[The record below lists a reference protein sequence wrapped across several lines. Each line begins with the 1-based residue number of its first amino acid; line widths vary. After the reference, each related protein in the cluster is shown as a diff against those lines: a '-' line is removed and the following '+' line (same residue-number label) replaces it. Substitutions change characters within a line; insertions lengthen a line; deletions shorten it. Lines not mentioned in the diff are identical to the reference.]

1 MQKLNYLNTYKGL
14 LSKSTEKPA
23 FLCDFRKSRA
33 KGRGLCHVT

>member
-1 MQKLNYLNTYKGL
+1 LNTYKEL
-14 LSKSTEKPA
+14 FSKTIKKPA